1 MSRFAFLPR
10 CLAVLLCMAPLALAQ
25 KGTHGLEQARER
37 WERMTPA
44 ERERIQQRFE
54 QFRELPQPERERVEA
69 HLKRIEQARREIEAR
84 IPDELR
90 AKLDTLEPEARRQV
104 LREYV
109 EAAMG
114 ERAERLRGKM
124 SPQLLSQ
131 LESATPAER
140 EKLLCARRDQ
150 LRGHAPQA
158 LNYLA
163 KKQGLPPEEVERLK
177 ALPPDEQL
185 AAVEQLGRREIE
197 RRGPPPGVS
206 PEEFKRWLAL
216 PPHELM
222 ERMQRNGGCGF
233 RGRGDHAG
241 TPDGRKGPPGEPGA
255 REGGRGPRREGDGRP
270 DGSRGPRRESRLTP
284 EVQSQVYSALRPE
297 SQWFLELAD
306 QAPEARREEIGRRV
320 RAKVVDL
327 LRTQP
332 QLSVEELARLEN
344 LSGKDFFEAFRA
356 IAGDPPFGFGDRFR
370 SGPRGGPPPGNDHN
384 RRDRPRD
391 DPPPRKDG

>member
-1 MSRFAFLPR
+1 MGRFDSILR
-10 CLAVLLCMAPLALAQ
+10 SCAVLLVVAPLALAQ
-25 KGTHGLEQARER
+25 DGPRGLEQARER

-54 QFRELPQPERERVEA
+54 QFRELPQHERERVEA

-84 IPDELR
+84 IPAELR

-150 LRGHAPQA
+150 LREHAPQA
-158 LNYLA
+158 LSYLA

-177 ALPPDEQL
+177 ALPADQQL

-206 PEEFKRWLAL
+206 PEEFQRWLSL

-233 RGRGDHAG
+233 RGRGDHSG
-241 TPDGRKGPPGEPGA
+241 PPDGRKGPPGEPGA
-255 REGGRGPRREGDGRP
+255 REGGWPPRRDGEGRPEGNRGPRREGKISSEARA
-270 DGSRGPRRESRLTP
+270 
-284 EVQSQVYSALRPE
+284 QAYAALRPE

-306 QAPEARREEIGRRV
+306 RPREERREEISRRV
-320 RAKVVDL
+320 RAKVSEV
-327 LRTQP
+327 LRAQP
-332 QLSVEELARLEN
+332 KLSEEEVARLES
-344 LSGKDFFEAFRA
+344 LPGKDYFDALREL
-356 IAGDPPFGFGDRFR
+356 AGDPPYNFR
-370 SGPRGGPPPGNDHN
+370 SGPRGAPPPGTDHT

-391 DPPPRKDG
+391 DPPPRKDP